1 MKEKNRYEAG
11 KDKQKVKTDVHFKIE
26 QIDNHS
32 PYLETVKKLGRANS
46 KTLGNFPKGAFEDHA
61 ARRQILVALDSESS
75 CVGYLLYRRSRDWF
89 AITHLCIDPSGRDK
103 GAAKQLVD
111 RLKQITTSARG
122 IKLKCR
128 RDYNLQGMWSSFG
141 FIATLDV
148 EARAKNKKLTPWVFE
163 HNPLP
168 LFSTMIQQQLESK
181 LCAIIAPDIFLD
193 LYGEENN
200 ENIDSEEEN
209 ILLADWVQAELNLC
223 INDEIFNQINRVH
236 NNQERDSQHYFAQSF
251 TCLPC
256 NNQRLEENLNLLQQ
270 IIIKNNFVL
279 DEYNLRYLAR
289 SITSESN
296 VFLSRDK
303 QLLDLADIIYENFR
317 LSVIHP
323 EELINQ
329 LDELRDKPDYQ
340 PVRISGTTL
349 EQIQVR
355 SGQEDLLVNYF
366 YNSQLRENKTDF
378 QQKIRHY
385 LAEHDKF
392 ESIVV
397 RESDNNPLA
406 LIVYGKQKKH
416 ELEILILRVGNHN
429 LSSTLARHIIFK
441 SILKS
446 AREQRNFTRIT
457 DQYLESTISE
467 AIQQDAFVKVSNG
480 WMKANLSVV
489 KTSSQLSEYLTNLV
503 FNFGD
508 EYNFIRELANN
519 INNENIVIDAQSS
532 IDIERFLFPAKI
544 TDSEIATFIIPIQPR
559 WASYLFDEHLA
570 NQMLALPGFGSK
582 PELAFN
588 REAVYYR
595 AIQNSRGL
603 NAPCRILWYVS
614 ETQGEGRGKGFQ
626 DVGYISACSYVDE
639 VIIGKSKELYRRFQR
654 LGVYNER
661 DIEKIQTDKN
671 ANIMAIRFSDTEL
684 FNNHI
689 SFQELQQVLDKDKLL
704 LISPN
709 KINNESFIKLYNLRN
724 R

>member
-1 MKEKNRYEAG
+1 MKEKSRHETG
-11 KDKQKVKTDVHFKIE
+11 KGQQKVKTDVQFKIE
-26 QIDNHS
+26 PIDNHS
-32 PYLETVKKLGRANS
+32 PYLETVRKLWRANS
-46 KTLGNFPKGAFEDHA
+46 KTLGNLPKGAFEERA
-61 ARRQILVALDSESS
+61 AHRQILVALDSEGG
-75 CVGYLLYRRSRDWF
+75 CVAYLLYRRSRDWF
-89 AITHLCIDPSGRDK
+89 AITHLCIDPLCRGK
-103 GAAKQLVD
+103 GIAKQLVD
-111 RLKQITTSARG
+111 HLKQITTSSRG

-128 RDYNLQGMWSSFG
+128 RDYDLQGMWSSFG
-141 FIATLDV
+141 FIPTLDV
-148 EARAKNKKLTPWVFE
+148 EAKAKNKKLTIWVLE

-168 LFSTMIQQQLESK
+168 LLSTMIQQQLESK
-181 LCAIIAPDIFLD
+181 LCAMIAPDIFLD
-193 LYGEENN
+193 LYAEENH
-200 ENIDSEEEN
+200 ENLDSEEEN
-209 ILLADWVQAELNLC
+209 ILLADWVQTELNLC
-223 INDEIFNQINRVH
+223 INDEIFNQINRIN
-236 NNQERDSQHYFAQSF
+236 NNQERDNQHCFAQSF

-256 NNQRLEENLNLLQQ
+256 ANQRLEKNLNLLKE
-270 IIIKNNFVL
+270 IITKHNFVL
-279 DEYNLRYLAR
+279 NEYKLRYIAR
-289 SITSESN
+289 SITSKSH
-296 VFLSRDK
+296 VFLSRDQ
-303 QLLDLADIIYENFR
+303 QLLNLADIIYENFR

-323 EELINQ
+323 ETLINQ

-349 EQIQVR
+349 EQIQVK

-366 YNSQLRENKTDF
+366 YNSKLRENKTDF
-378 QQKIRHY
+378 QQKLRHY
-385 LAEHDKF
+385 LAEHEKF
-392 ESIVV
+392 ECIVV
-397 RESDNNPLA
+397 RESNKNLLA

-416 ELEILILRVGNHN
+416 ELEIPIIRVGNHN

-446 AREQRNFTRIT
+446 AHEQRNFTRIT
-457 DQYLESTISE
+457 DPYLEITITE
-467 AIQQDAFVKVSNG
+467 AIQEDAFVKVSNG
-480 WMKANLSVV
+480 WVKANLSVV
-489 KTSSQLSEYLTNLV
+489 KAFSQLSDYLTNLA

-508 EYNFIRELANN
+508 EYNFISELANN

-532 IDIERFLFPAKI
+532 VDIERFLFPAKI

-582 PELAFN
+582 AELAFN

-626 DVGYISACSYVDE
+626 YVGYIGACSYVDE

-671 ANIMAIRFSDTEL
+671 GNIMAIRFSDTEL

-704 LISPN
+704 LASPN
-709 KINNESFIKLYNLRN
+709 KINNESFIKLYNLGN